1 MSHQILLGGSLQ
13 PDMNGDPMEVYTLWV
28 DGQTEPERS
37 REFVVHVRLA
47 DQTLRLTLERI
58 RSGWQCRVTL
68 PQGAQ
73 VEIDKADLPEDPE
86 KKMARELLKLLKR
99 HEGLLSSYDE
109 GILTGMSGGKLGHL
123 LMGMI
128 LESVRTEQAINKL
141 LVGSV
146 FGKEHEVDS
155 TGPEKS

>member
-13 PDMNGDPMEVYTLWV
+13 PDLHGDPMEVYTLCV

-73 VEIDKADLPEDPE
+73 VQIDKADLPEDPE
-86 KKMARELLKLLKR
+86 KKMARDLLKTLKK
-99 HEGLLSSYDE
+99 HEGMLSAYDE
-109 GILTGMSGGKLGHL
+109 GIPTDRSGDALGHL
-123 LMGMI
+123 LMNMI
-128 LESVRTEQAINKL
+128 LEGVRTEQAINEL
-141 LVGSV
+141 LVGSL
-146 FGKEHEVDS
+146 FKKEHEVDS
-155 TGPEKS
+155 TGPKKS